1 MVGTTVGIAAGGALT
16 VAVATPLPTISS
28 CVRLSSTR
36 LLCEMYPVSSLL
48 LSPPAR
54 GLDELLLVSPPPR
67 GLDDPLL
74 VSPPP
79 PEPGD
84 ALEPDVDDPPPGL
97 TS

>member
-36 LLCEMYPVSSLL
+36 LLCDMYPVSSLL
-48 LSPPAR
+48 LSPPA
-54 GLDELLLVSPPPR
+54 R

-84 ALEPDVDDPPPGL
+84 ALEPDVDDPPPVL